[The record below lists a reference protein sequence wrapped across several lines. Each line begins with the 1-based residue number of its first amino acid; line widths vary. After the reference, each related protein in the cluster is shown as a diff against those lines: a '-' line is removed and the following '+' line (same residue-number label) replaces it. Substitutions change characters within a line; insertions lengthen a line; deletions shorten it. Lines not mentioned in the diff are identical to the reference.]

1 MVRDSLVVVQLS
13 SREYRAVYS
22 VNTAP
27 EVAVV
32 KLWDRAQHQAA
43 LVINRDMTCKRC
55 LTVSTLSICQRIS
68 LLSRCFF
75 ERIKRSFS
83 SSFQL

>member
-1 MVRDSLVVVQLS
+1 MVRDSLVVVHLS

-55 LTVSTLSICQRIS
+55 LTRYILSD
-68 LLSRCFF
+68 LSPLPIKGSHCKTRCLCLN
-75 ERIKRSFS
+75 KRKKAK
-83 SSFQL
+83 

>member
-55 LTVSTLSICQRIS
+55 L
-68 LLSRCFF
+68 RCTYQVFF
-75 ERIKRSFS
+75 KRSK
-83 SSFQL
+83 

>member
-22 VNTAP
+22 VNTAA

-43 LVINRDMTCKRC
+43 LVINRDMT
-55 LTVSTLSICQRIS
+55 VSDA
-68 LLSRCFF
+68 
-75 ERIKRSFS
+75 
-83 SSFQL
+83 

>member
-1 MVRDSLVVVQLS
+1 MLKNICSPSQQWCVVRDSLVVVQLG

-27 EVAVV
+27 EVAVL

-43 LVINRDMTCKRC
+43 LVLNRDMTVCDA
-55 LTVSTLSICQRIS
+55 
-68 LLSRCFF
+68 
-75 ERIKRSFS
+75 
-83 SSFQL
+83 